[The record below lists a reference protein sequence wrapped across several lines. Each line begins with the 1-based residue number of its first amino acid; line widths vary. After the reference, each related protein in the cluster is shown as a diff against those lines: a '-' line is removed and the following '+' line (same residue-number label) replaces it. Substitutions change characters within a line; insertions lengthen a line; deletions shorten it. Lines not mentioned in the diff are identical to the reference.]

1 MPWAG
6 PEWKAGGRG
15 DQRGCWP
22 ETGSSHLR
30 DRGQLGQGG
39 SLGGAGTP
47 PFPQA
52 PHAGQSPGLQWRS
65 GRLPTRVLQG
75 QLPQPLGP
83 HSPWDPAGAL
93 ASSSTGASCQLPTP
107 SASPGSGHQDRDR
120 AQAAAEPP
128 GPPLPGEGPQAFL
141 LPPSDPQDSPWP
153 SHVQSI
159 STVLGAV
166 PSLMGHPMK
175 RGLQGDQG
183 QRGTHGTC
191 GPCCADSWVLLIHR
205 LSRDF
210 TTPESC
216 KFS

>member
-1 MPWAG
+1 MGQGRPLFPRPPMLGRAQACREDWALAG
-6 PEWKAGGRG
+6 PI
-15 DQRGCWP
+15 
-22 ETGSSHLR
+22 
-30 DRGQLGQGG
+30 
-39 SLGGAGTP
+39 
-47 PFPQA
+47 
-52 PHAGQSPGLQWRS
+52 
-65 GRLPTRVLQG
+65 LQG
-75 QLPQPLGP
+75 QRPQPLGP
-83 HSPWDPAGAL
+83 LSPRDPAGAL

-107 SASPGSGHQDRDR
+107 SASPGSGHRDRDR
-120 AQAAAEPP
+120 SQAAVEPP

-166 PSLMGHPMK
+166 PSLMGHPIK

-191 GPCCADSWVLLIHR
+191 GPCCVDSWVLLIHR